1 MWWQIVLIV
10 ILIIII
16 IPLLL
21 LALFCFGLGLY
32 MLPGSI
38 AQLYYLSYQL
48 VKILLVETKKTVKRY
63 RKKRG
68 KKNENKKAKVG

>member
-16 IPLLL
+16 LPLVL

-32 MLPGSI
+32 TLPDAI

-48 VKILLVETKKTVKRY
+48 VKILLVETKKNVKRH